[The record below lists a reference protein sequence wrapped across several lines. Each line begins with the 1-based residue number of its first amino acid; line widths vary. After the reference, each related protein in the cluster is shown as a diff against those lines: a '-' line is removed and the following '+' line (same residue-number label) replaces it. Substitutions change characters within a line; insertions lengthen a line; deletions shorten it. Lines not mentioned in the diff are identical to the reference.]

1 MDLIGGMQQAHAALA
16 RSRDGEAQ
24 RIADAVRDQRI
35 VGVLGE
41 AEVGKTHTIRQGLGM
56 LNSSA
61 RVLYV
66 DLDGAASDDHVGFLF
81 AKQVAKALLRGAD
94 LSLLSAGVLVPAGV
108 EQRRNLLAEVLGVE
122 GVEEALR
129 DWPSGN
135 YPSALALRGVEALAE
150 QTELILWIDHVEA
163 PRLTPRHPLKPDRLL
178 WGLRELSQRHEG
190 VRLLVSAREAAD
202 DMIVGSRAAF
212 HQLGLWLSLE
222 CPTPAMWRE
231 VADQLNVSPYT
242 AHELASRTGGHPR
255 TMLLALATLKL
266 ADGALPSQ
274 ADDVLA
280 ELTAHDDGV
289 ARRAVEHAQSLHR
302 LGGQVL
308 IQVARAQRPYGAAQR
323 GSSSPQEISKVLAR
337 LRLAGLLRRTDRW
350 AIVNPLVAI
359 RARGTAAEIPGLG
372 NAG

>member
-1 MDLIGGMQQAHAALA
+1 MLGEVEAGDLVFLGDPQAHHHVEQ
-16 RSRDGEAQ
+16 S
-24 RIADAVRDQRI
+24 
-35 VGVLGE
+35 
-41 AEVGKTHTIRQGLGM
+41 
-56 LNSSA
+56 
-61 RVLYV
+61 V

-150 QTELILWIDHVEA
+150 QTELILWIDHVEV

-212 HQLGLWLSLE
+212 HQLGLWLSLD

-266 ADGALPSQ
+266 ADGAWPSQ

-308 IQVARAQRPYGAAQR
+308 IQVARAQRPYKCGPESIGNRLLAPEGFQSLGARRQCLGRLEQDLKQR
-323 GSSSPQEISKVLAR
+323 FSCCSITGVLTLQFGR
-337 LRLAGLLRRTDRW
+337 VLRASTRF
-350 AIVNPLVAI
+350 
-359 RARGTAAEIPGLG
+359 AETPNCDIY
-372 NAG
+372 